1 MALEIGRLRPGDVE
15 AARRLAHQ
23 AFQPATRSLELERP
37 WHAAARVHAVYAED
51 RLVACA
57 AVHEA
62 AQWVGGARVP
72 MAGVASVS
80 VAPDM
85 RGQGLARAMLRD
97 ALRAMRERGE
107 CISMLY
113 PTTNRLYHGLGWAIA
128 GNYRVTRFPLRLLE
142 GLPRPATL
150 QALRPA
156 EYDWERF
163 APLAAALTRASGGLE
178 RSEVGWRQQAH
189 ALRSGYTYVV
199 ERGGALA
206 GYLSYVHLASR
217 GAAYGLDLRD
227 LRGVDVDVVFALLNL
242 LASHGSIADHV
253 LTTLPVEW
261 LALHLPQQGFEPVQE
276 RLWMLRI
283 VDAPAAL
290 ASRGYLPGVS
300 ARVEL
305 ALRDALLPENE
316 GAWLLEVRDGKAE
329 LGRGGAGRVQLDVTA
344 LAALYT
350 GWSSPWDLAR
360 SGQLRGARS
369 EDLKA
374 LAAAFAG
381 PRPQLVDYF

>member
-1 MALEIGRLRPGDVE
+1 MALEIGRLRPGDTE

-23 AFQPATRSLELERP
+23 AFQPASRVLDLERP
-37 WHAAARVHAVYAED
+37 WHGAGRVHAVYAD
-51 RLVACA
+51 RRLVGCA

-62 AQWVGGARVP
+62 AQWLGGSRVP
-72 MAGVASVS
+72 MGGVASVS

-85 RGQGLARAMLRD
+85 RGQGVARALLRD
-97 ALRAMRERGE
+97 ALRGMREQGE
-107 CISMLY
+107 CISTLY
-113 PTTNRLYHGLGWAIA
+113 PTTNRLYRSLGWEIA
-128 GNYRVTRFPLRLLE
+128 GNFRVTRFPLRLLE
-142 GLPRPATL
+142 GLPRPSSL
-150 QALRPA
+150 QVVRPA

-178 RSEVGWRQQAH
+178 RSEVGWRQAEH
-189 ALRSGYTYVV
+189 AVRSGYTYIV
-199 ERGGALA
+199 ERGGVLA
-206 GYLSYVHLASR
+206 GFLSYIQVASR
-217 GAAYGLDLRD
+217 GAAYGLDIRD
-227 LRGVDVDVVFALLNL
+227 LRGVDRDVVLSLLNL
-242 LASHGSIADHV
+242 LASHGSVADHV

-261 LALHLPQQGFEPVQE
+261 LALLIPQQGFEPVQE

-305 ALRDALLPENE
+305 ALRDAVLPENQ
-316 GAWLLEVRDGKAE
+316 GTWVLDVRDGKGE
-329 LGRGGAGRVQLDVTA
+329 LARGGSGRVELDVTA

-360 SGQLRGARS
+360 SGHLASAQS